1 MNRQEQ
7 IAYCSKCIHQSFD
20 QKKGMVCGLTSL
32 VPIIEVECPEIS
44 IDPKFE
50 KLEAWKK
57 TSKEKYQ
64 NLNVNFDINDF
75 NLTALLYGI
84 GLLIIGV
91 SLTIYSYLNAHPGST
106 YSIYWGLVLVGMI
119 KIFSSEKSKNE

>member
-57 TSKEKYQ
+57 TSKK

>member
-1 MNRQEQ
+1 MNRQDQ
-7 IAYCSKCIHQSFD
+7 IEYCSKCIHKSFD

-32 VPIIEVECPEIS
+32 VPIIEVACPEIS

-57 TSKEKYQ
+57 TSKK
-64 NLNVNFDINDF
+64 NPNFDFDINDF
-75 NLTALLYGI
+75 NLTDLLFGI

-91 SLTIYSYLNAHPGST
+91 SLTIFSYLNAHPGST
-106 YSIYWGLVLVGMI
+106 YYIYWGAVLLGLR
-119 KIFSSEKSKNE
+119 KIFASEKSKNE

>member
-7 IAYCSKCIHQSFD
+7 IEYCSKCIHKSFD

-32 VPIIEVECPEIS
+32 VPIIEVACPEIS

-57 TSKEKYQ
+57 TSKK
-64 NLNVNFDINDF
+64 NPNFDFDINDF
-75 NLTALLYGI
+75 NLTDLIYGI

-106 YSIYWGLVLVGMI
+106 YSIYWGAVLLGLI
-119 KIFSSEKSKNE
+119 RIFASEKSKNE

>member
-57 TSKEKYQ
+57 TSKK

-75 NLTALLYGI
+75 NLTDLLYGI

>member
-1 MNRQEQ
+1 
-7 IAYCSKCIHQSFD
+7 
-20 QKKGMVCGLTSL
+20 MVCGLTSL

-57 TSKEKYQ
+57 TSKK